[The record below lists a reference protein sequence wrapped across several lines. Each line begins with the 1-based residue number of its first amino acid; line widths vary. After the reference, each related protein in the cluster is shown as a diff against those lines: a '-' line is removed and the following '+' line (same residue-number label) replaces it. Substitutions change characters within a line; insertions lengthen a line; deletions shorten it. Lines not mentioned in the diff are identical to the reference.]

1 MDLTDASWDEHYLD
15 EQDAV
20 FLYRTL
26 AEAEQNEDRRR
37 LFVRLADV
45 EENHVRRWKE
55 LFQSNDRPLPPHRL
69 AFRTRCLA
77 WLARSFGPASVLPF
91 VLADEGREV
100 TAYLRLA
107 GRRQPNVEKTARS
120 IAAESAGHARE
131 LAGMLGR
138 EGEPWHGAGAGGY
151 LRSIV
156 YGFNDGLTANFGL
169 VAGVF
174 GADVGPHIV
183 IISGVAGTIADAL
196 SMGASGYLAA
206 KSQAEVQAFQV
217 EVERQELELMPELE
231 EDELALIYEMRG
243 LPAEQARETARGM
256 MGDPAQALDTK
267 IREELNLAPP
277 ELSPLKDGIVT
288 GAATA
293 VGAAIPI
300 APFLVLSG
308 PAAIW
313 VSLTISM
320 TAHFM
325 IGAARSL
332 FTGRGVWASG
342 RDMFLVGFG
351 VAAVGYL
358 IGKLLARVM

>member
-1 MDLTDASWDEHYLD
+1 M
-15 EQDAV
+15 
-20 FLYRTL
+20 
-26 AEAEQNEDRRR
+26 
-37 LFVRLADV
+37 
-45 EENHVRRWKE
+45 
-55 LFQSNDRPLPPHRL
+55 
-69 AFRTRCLA
+69 
-77 WLARSFGPASVLPF
+77 LPF

-243 LPAEQARETARGM
+243 TPGGTGTRDGARHDGGSGA
-256 MGDPAQALDTK
+256 
-267 IREELNLAPP
+267 
-277 ELSPLKDGIVT
+277 SP
-288 GAATA
+288 
-293 VGAAIPI
+293 
-300 APFLVLSG
+300 
-308 PAAIW
+308 
-313 VSLTISM
+313 
-320 TAHFM
+320 
-325 IGAARSL
+325 
-332 FTGRGVWASG
+332 
-342 RDMFLVGFG
+342 
-351 VAAVGYL
+351 
-358 IGKLLARVM
+358 